1 MFNTNNTYS
10 KSISNNNLNIN
21 AITGTILKNY
31 KESFFLRFQL
41 KSNIGEKL
49 LNQKPTLK
57 TDNYPYKD
65 KDAVVIQ
72 MMMCGDMD
80 VIAELM
86 WKEDFDKLYTNG
98 GSINEN

>member
-21 AITGTILKNY
+21 AINGTILKNY
-31 KESFFLRFQL
+31 KDSFFLRFHL
-41 KSNIGEKL
+41 KSKVGETL
-49 LNQKPTLK
+49 LNKKPTLK
-57 TDNYPYKD
+57 QESYPYKD
-65 KDAVVIQ
+65 IDVVVIQ

-80 VIAELM
+80 VIAELIL
-86 WKEDFDKLYTNG
+86 KEDFDKLYVNG

>member
-1 MFNTNNTYS
+1 MFNTNNTYA

-31 KESFFLRFQL
+31 KDSFFLRFQL
-41 KSNIGEKL
+41 KSRIGENL

-57 TDNYPYKD
+57 TDSYPYED

-86 WKEDFDKLYTNG
+86 WKEDFDKLDENG
-98 GSINEN
+98 GNNNE

>member
-10 KSISNNNLNIN
+10 SSISNNNLNIN

-31 KESFFLRFQL
+31 KDSFFLRFHL
-41 KSNIGEKL
+41 KSSLGETL
-49 LNQKPTLK
+49 LSRTPTLK
-57 TDNYPYKD
+57 QESYPYKNID
-65 KDAVVIQ
+65 VVIIQ

-86 WKEDFDKLYTNG
+86 WKEDFDKLYANG
-98 GSINEN
+98 GTL